1 MDKRIEIIRKE
12 IISKM
17 DQISN
22 EKDNFF
28 ENVLEFQRNVSS
40 IVCAEKDLKENS
52 DNLSPRQYSC
62 MKSAM
67 KLIYERNLQD
77 AWWEIYDFV
86 TASDEKYMSMFE
98 KTCFVLMLEMMVF
111 VMNKKSPL

>member
-1 MDKRIEIIRKE
+1 MDKRIEIKRKE

-17 DQISN
+17 NQISN
-22 EKDNFF
+22 EKDKFF
-28 ENVLEFQRNVSS
+28 ENVLEFQKNISS
-40 IVCAEKDLKENS
+40 IVCAEKDLKENTV
-52 DNLSPRQYSC
+52 NLFPRQYSC

-67 KLIYERNLQD
+67 KLIYERNFQD

-98 KTCFVLMLEMMVF
+98 KTCFVLMLEMMIYVID
-111 VMNKKSPL
+111 K